1 MELLAP
7 WSLAGLVL
15 VPAVLLWGLL
25 APRGRPVVVGSLM
38 LWRRA
43 LGKGAV
49 GRPSARVRLKDPL
62 LWLDALLILLIVL
75 ACAQPALRTHEA
87 LEPAA
92 TIVVDRTASMG
103 AGADQPFGMRW
114 RQARPMLAGV
124 LKAVEDAPIRI
135 VSVPGPSGA
144 AIARV
149 TTVHEVLDRYGPA
162 MECVLAAGDVWPV
175 ALAEAARRRGRPVVV
190 ATDVAPAAAVPENV
204 YVLAPGAKSANAG
217 LGRVATRIE
226 KDTWW
231 VLASAKAAPDAPGT
245 YALVVST
252 AATVHARRDAL
263 LAPGKE
269 AQIVLRVA
277 GPPPKRVRVD
287 LEGPGD
293 SFLPDNAAFLVLEPA
308 AGLRVMLVGDAD
320 PALRRALAAHT
331 GRMAGA
337 NTVVVEAAGELPAS
351 DAEADLVI
359 ASGTPVP
366 AAWKGPAAVIAPPEA
381 VGPVRPAGGQGA
393 PEWRVVESHP
403 LAAAFYL
410 APPRISAVGRY
421 AIDASAQLLL
431 GADDV
436 PLMATWE
443 AGGVRRLAVL
453 FDFDEATTDWPH
465 RAGFPVFWS
474 RALDWL
480 VPKDRRP
487 AAHRTHAP
495 LGRLPRSG
503 ALAPNRAGFHTQGD
517 EVFGVSFIGTD
528 EGFQAGP
535 GRDDSA
541 AAIQALSASIEARR
555 RATLAP
561 LWPYLAAAA
570 LVVVLLRTWAAR

>member
-15 VPAVLLWGLL
+15 VPAMLLWGLL

-49 GRPSARVRLKDPL
+49 GRPSARVRLTDPL

-75 ACAQPALRTHEA
+75 ACAQPARRTHQV
-87 LEPAA
+87 LEPVA

-103 AGADQPFGMRW
+103 AGADEPFGMRW

-135 VSVPGPSGA
+135 VSVPGPTGA
-144 AIARV
+144 AVARL
-149 TTVHEVLDRYGPA
+149 TTVREVLDRYGPK
-162 MECVLAAGDVWPV
+162 MEFFLAAGDVWPV

-190 ATDVAPAAAVPENV
+190 ATDVAPTAAVPENV

-231 VLASAKAAPDAPGT
+231 ILASAKAAPDAPGT

-252 AATVHARRDAL
+252 GATVHARREAL

-269 AQIVLRVA
+269 AEIVVSVA

-308 AGLRVMLVGDAD
+308 AGLRVLLVGNAD
-320 PALRRALAAHT
+320 TALRRALAA
-331 GRMAGA
+331 GA
-337 NTVVVEAAGELPAS
+337 DTVVVEAAGESPAS

-359 ASGTPVP
+359 ASGTPLP

-393 PEWRVVESHP
+393 AEWRVVESHP

-421 AIDASAQLLL
+421 AIDASAQRLL

-495 LGRLPRSG
+495 LGRLPGSG
-503 ALAPNRAGFHTQGD
+503 ALAPNLAGFHAQGD

-528 EGFQAGP
+528 EGFQAGR

-541 AAIQALSASIEARR
+541 TAIQALSASIEARR

-570 LVVVLLRTWAAR
+570 LVVVLLRTWVAR

>member
-7 WSLAGLVL
+7 WSLAGLAL
-15 VPAVLLWGLL
+15 VPAMLLWGLL

-75 ACAQPALRTHEA
+75 ACAQPARRTHEA
-87 LEPAA
+87 LEPVA

-103 AGADQPFGMRW
+103 AGADEPFGMRW
-114 RQARPMLAGV
+114 LQTRPMLAEV
-124 LKAVEDAPIRI
+124 LKAVEDAPIRV
-135 VSVPGPSGA
+135 VSVPGPAGA
-144 AIARV
+144 AVARV
-149 TTVHEVLDRYGPA
+149 TTVREVLGAYGPA
-162 MECVLAAGDVWPV
+162 MEFVLAAGDVWPV

-252 AATVHARRDAL
+252 GATVHARREAL
-263 LAPGKE
+263 LTPGKE
-269 AQIVLRVA
+269 AEIVMSVA
-277 GPPPKRVRVD
+277 GPPPKKVRVD

-320 PALRRALAAHT
+320 PALRRALAA
-331 GRMAGA
+331 GA
-337 NTVVVEAAGELPAS
+337 DTVVVEAVGELPAL
-351 DAEADLVI
+351 DAEADVVI
-359 ASGTPVP
+359 ASGTPLP
-366 AAWKGPAAVIAPPEA
+366 ASWKGPAAVIAPREA

-393 PEWRVVESHP
+393 AEWRVVEGHP

-421 AIDASAQLLL
+421 TIDASAQLLL
-431 GADDV
+431 GADDA

-503 ALAPNRAGFHTQGD
+503 VLAPNRAGFHTQGD

-541 AAIQALSASIEARR
+541 AAIEGLSASIEARR

-570 LVVVLLRTWAAR
+570 LLVVLLRTWVAR